1 MSDDPFADLFGDDRT
16 PSWLSHKED
25 HIPSIFGD
33 PFGQESTPF
42 DTIPGFHEWG
52 VPDVPFATS
61 RNPPPPPPPP
71 SPPIR
76 HQRFPTSPPSM
87 PPFALPPNP
96 GTFVGGNHLRIQFNH
111 LSHTRQHSLPPPAPP
126 DLGDVDVEFAQI
138 CADRA
143 VRFNPHHLGF
153 IPSNFWPDQN
163 YSFGDLVTDFFQKKN
178 NSNSRF
184 SHKLYNALK
193 IADEDPFY
201 VTFLGIEWVTDHV
214 LKIDKKIFAR
224 LLGIKTID
232 GSLFHQQGNFPSH
245 GFVELN
251 EAAAREAVS
260 EADLEGVDYENVR
273 LFTHRPGIFIRGC
286 TEEAIDRCKW
296 ISSRKRVSTK

>member
-1 MSDDPFADLFGDDRT
+1 
-16 PSWLSHKED
+16 
-25 HIPSIFGD
+25 
-33 PFGQESTPF
+33 
-42 DTIPGFHEWG
+42 
-52 VPDVPFATS
+52 
-61 RNPPPPPPPP
+61 
-71 SPPIR
+71 
-76 HQRFPTSPPSM
+76 M
-87 PPFALPPNP
+87 PLFALPPNP
-96 GTFVGGNHLRIQFNH
+96 ANFVGSDRLSVQFSH
-111 LSHTRQHSLPPPAPP
+111 FSHTRQHSLPSPAPP
-126 DLGDVDVEFAQI
+126 ELGDVDLEFAQI
-138 CADRA
+138 CADGA

-153 IPSNFWPDQN
+153 IPSNFWFDQE
-163 YSFGDLVTDFFQKKN
+163 YTFGDLVADFFQKKN

-193 IADEDPFY
+193 IAEEDPFY

-251 EAAAREAVS
+251 ERAAHEAVS

-273 LFTHRPGIFIRGC
+273 LLTHQPGIFIRGC

-296 ISSRKRVSTK
+296 ISSRKRVPI